1 MKFLSRIG
9 LEPFIICLFA
19 SIGLAKL
26 APSVGI
32 AEFCGITLG
41 DAATWGVA
49 GIFFFYGLKLDRQK
63 LAAGLVN
70 AKLHLLVQVSTFVLF
85 PLIVLGAMWLF
96 GAFDAQGDLHWLW
109 LGTFF
114 LASLPSTVS
123 SSVVMVSIAGGN
135 IPAAIFNAS
144 ISSLLGVFFT
154 PLLMGIFLEGVDGSR
169 GLGDVVLKLVFQV
182 IVPVVA
188 GFALN
193 PKFGHIAAAHKKA
206 LRNFDQLTILLIVY
220 TSFCDSYA
228 KDMFAGFPM
237 SDLVVLSLAMVAL
250 FVFAM
255 AVVWGVCKLLRFNRE
270 DTITAVFCGSK
281 KSLVHGSVMGKVLF
295 DNPAVIGVVL
305 LPTMLYHA
313 YQLIIVSIIAQKL
326 GKTAESEGGKKSEK

>member
-32 AEFCGITLG
+32 SEFCGMTLG
-41 DAATWGVA
+41 DVATWGVA

-63 LAAGLVN
+63 LKAGLVN
-70 AKLHLLVQVSTFVLF
+70 VRLHLLVHFSTFVLF
-85 PLIVLGAMWLF
+85 PLIVLAAMYVC
-96 GAFDAQGDLHWLW
+96 GAFETTGDLHWLW

-144 ISSLLGVFFT
+144 ISSLLGVFLT
-154 PLLMGIFLEGVDGSR
+154 PIWMSLFLEGVDGSS
-169 GLGDVVLKLVFQV
+169 GLADVIIKLVFQV
-182 IVPVVA
+182 IVPVFV
-188 GFALN
+188 GIALN
-193 PKFGHIAAAHKKA
+193 PKFGHIAAAHKVA
-206 LRNFDQLTILLIVY
+206 LRNFDQTTILLIVY
-220 TSFCDSYA
+220 TSFCDSFE
-228 KDMFAGFPM
+228 KNMFAGFPM
-237 SDLVVLSLAMVAL
+237 SDLVVLSIAMVAL
-250 FVFAM
+250 FFGAM
-255 AVVWGVCKLLRFNRE
+255 GIVWGMCRTMGFNRD
-270 DTITAVFCGSK
+270 DTVTAVFCGSK
-281 KSLVHGSVMGKVLF
+281 KSLVHGSVMSKVLF
-295 DNPAVIGVVL
+295 SNPAVIGVVL

-326 GKTAESEGGKKSEK
+326 GKMKETEIANAAEK